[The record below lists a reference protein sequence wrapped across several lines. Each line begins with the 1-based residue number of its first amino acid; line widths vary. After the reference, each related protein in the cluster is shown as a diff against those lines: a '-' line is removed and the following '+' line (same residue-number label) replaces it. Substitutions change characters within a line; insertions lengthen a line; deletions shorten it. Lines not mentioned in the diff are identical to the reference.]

1 MFCFAVKRIPTET
14 TIHTHTGKKE
24 YDDGW
29 ARPSSEDKRYFGTYT
44 PNKAFYVSGYDG
56 IIYKGAVPKDY
67 KNQYIPI
74 YKVSTLRN
82 LLNGKYKLKR

>member
-14 TIHTHTGKKE
+14 TIHTHPGKKE

-44 PNKAFYVSGYDG
+44 PNKAFMYWDMMESYIKELYLK
-56 IIYKGAVPKDY
+56 IIRI
-67 KNQYIPI
+67 NISLYI
-74 YKVSTLRN
+74 KF
-82 LLNGKYKLKR
+82 LL